1 MKNTEK
7 FIQHIVHNIFPLNE
21 YSEGEMNRL
30 MAQFKQEADDL
41 NIEISDAQLKTYI
54 ERFDQLKNSP
64 KITEKDLR
72 KYSLSKLIKL
82 VSSSPGTEV
91 PEEEIETPD
100 MVYNEN
106 GITIWNGAKQGN
118 CITYG
123 SNQPMQGGSRWCITQ
138 PGGSYWGRY
147 RYGNEYKYPTFY
159 LAKNNALPD
168 SDKLSF
174 VALQVLDNGEYK
186 FTNRANNPG
195 MEGPF
200 SWEQL
205 LSKVPWLRN
214 IPNLKN
220 ILKYIPLSGT
230 EKATQIY
237 KNNPI
242 KINQWLKEP
251 FENKKTYLLVRAGNT
266 LFSDISNDA
275 FISKYLP
282 KQPQIASI
290 VASTAGIINIELLL
304 QYLDTFSKSEQSSI
318 VKQIRGSFD
327 KDILT
332 SDLPFDVKKYL
343 IKTNKISL
351 TSDER
356 AYVTKDSKAI
366 VLLKVGDDF
375 KVGVYTEEDD
385 YPNIKLN
392 TRTAKFLLDYP
403 DLDKIPFNTM
413 LKLAKDEI
421 IPKETINTIIEKAK
435 EDPNSA
441 IVIRDIEG
449 GKILID
455 SNSLT
460 SYKIEGNKI
469 TKVPFTSEEVQNA
482 LSQEADNTGFQESI
496 LNMLSQPDDIP
507 SSIDKESFMNII
519 NSTPYPNRVS
529 NGNIILTSDNDEE
542 VSVVAIPTTSVTDQS
557 LRTSKSWGRG
567 TDWRLRNT
575 YSGYIPPSVMP
586 SFIAYLRATGQAYNT
601 DQLINTIKNSREW
614 NRSGNT
620 VKAFIANNPPVTA
633 DNRYTPVEY
642 EGQYLLLNRNSP
654 RESLGISS
662 NTGKLV
668 KAAIPA
674 SLATRILR
682 SIQPVEPAVPA
693 VEPAAEPVVE
703 PTVEP
708 TVQEPEA
715 PQAAPAAQAGGD
727 QDVTN
732 LITQAGLTI
741 GFNSLPQ
748 GVRTRISNGN
758 VTQVA
763 TDRGATRRNGVL
775 GARGRVVGVITAGQS
790 KFYVIRLASGT
801 MIGSVAMQPDA
812 QHYIVT
818 TQSAFRIPNA
828 NALISTLQQRNLAEE
843 MKAPVIHMHAL
854 IRPQELEEIKYL
866 LQTLKK

>member
-1 MKNTEK
+1 VKNTEK
-7 FIQHIVHNIFPLNE
+7 FIQHIVHNIFSLNE
-21 YSEGEMNRL
+21 YSEGEINRL
-30 MAQFKQEADDL
+30 MTQFKQEADDL
-41 NIEISDAQLKTYI
+41 NIEISDAQLKKYI

-82 VSSSPGTEV
+82 VTSSPGSEAS
-91 PEEEIETPD
+91 EEEIETPD

-123 SNQPMQGGSRWCITQ
+123 SNQPMQGGNRWCITQ

-147 RYGNEYKYPTFY
+147 RYGSEYKYPTFY

-200 SWEQL
+200 NWEQL

-237 KNNPI
+237 RNNPI

-304 QYLDTFSKSEQSSI
+304 QYLDIFSKSEQSSI
-318 VKQIRGSFD
+318 VKQIRNQFD
-327 KDILT
+327 QDVLT
-332 SDLPFDVKKYL
+332 SDLSFDLKKYL

-356 AYVTKDSKAI
+356 AYVTKDGKAI

-375 KVGVYTEEDD
+375 KVGVYTEEDN

-421 IPKETINTIIEKAK
+421 IPKETINTIIEKAR

-469 TKVPFTSEEVQNA
+469 TKIPFNSEEVQSA

-496 LNMLSQPDDIP
+496 LNILSQPGNIP
-507 SSIDKESFMNII
+507 NSIDKESFMNII
-519 NSTPYPNRVS
+519 DSTPYPNRVS
-529 NGNIILTSDNDEE
+529 NGNIILTSNDDGE

-567 TDWRLRNT
+567 TDWRERNT

-601 DQLINTIKNSREW
+601 DQLVNTIKNSREW

-620 VKAFIANNPPVTA
+620 VKAFISNNPPITA

-654 RESLGISS
+654 RESLAISS

-668 KAAIPA
+668 KAAVPA
-674 SLATRILR
+674 SLAARILR
-682 SIQPVEPAVPA
+682 NIQPVEPAAPAVEPA
-693 VEPAAEPVVE
+693 VEPAA
-703 PTVEP
+703 
-708 TVQEPEA
+708 QEPA
-715 PQAAPAAQAGGD
+715 VQQAAPAAQGG
-727 QDVTN
+727 QGVMN
-732 LITQAGLTI
+732 LITQAGLAT
-741 GFNSLPQ
+741 GFNALPT
-748 GVRTRISNGN
+748 GVRNRILNGA
-758 VTQVA
+758 VTPVA
-763 TDRGATRRNGVL
+763 LDRGATRRNGAL
-775 GARGRVVGVITAGQS
+775 GARGRVTGVITAGQS
-790 KFYVIRLASGT
+790 KFYTIRLASGT
-801 MIGSVAMQPDA
+801 MIGSVAMQPGA
-812 QHYIVT
+812 RFYIVT
-818 TQSAFRIPNA
+818 ANTAFEIPSAGD
-828 NALISTLQQRNLAEE
+828 LINVLQQRNLAEE
-843 MKAPVIHMHAL
+843 MKAPIVHMHAL
-854 IRPQELEEIKYL
+854 TRPQELEEIKYL

>member
-1 MKNTEK
+1 VKNTEK

-21 YSEGEMNRL
+21 YSEGEINRL
-30 MAQFKQEADDL
+30 MTQFKQEADDL
-41 NIEISDAQLKTYI
+41 NIEISDAQLKKYI

-82 VSSSPGTEV
+82 VTSSPGSEAS
-91 PEEEIETPD
+91 EEETETPD

-123 SNQPMQGGSRWCITQ
+123 SNQPMQGGNRWCITQ

-147 RYGNEYKYPTFY
+147 RYGSEYKYPTFY

-200 SWEQL
+200 NWEQL

-230 EKATQIY
+230 ENVTQIY

-251 FENKKTYLLVRAGNT
+251 FENKKNYLLVRAGNT

-304 QYLDTFSKSEQSSI
+304 QYLDIFPKSEQSSI
-318 VKQIRGSFD
+318 VKQIRNQFD
-327 KDILT
+327 QDILT
-332 SDLPFDVKKYL
+332 SDLSFDLKKYL

-356 AYVTKDSKAI
+356 AYVTKDGKAI
-366 VLLKVGDDF
+366 VLLKIGDDF
-375 KVGVYTEEDD
+375 KVGVYTEEDN

-421 IPKETINTIIEKAK
+421 IPKETINTIIEKAR

-469 TKVPFTSEEVQNA
+469 TKIPFNSEEVQSA
-482 LSQEADNTGFQESI
+482 LSQEADNTGFQGSI
-496 LNMLSQPDDIP
+496 LNILSQPNDIP

-519 NSTPYPNRVS
+519 DSTPYPNRVS
-529 NGNIILTSDNDEE
+529 NGNIILTSNDDGE

-567 TDWRLRNT
+567 TDWRERNT

-601 DQLINTIKNSREW
+601 DQLVNTIKNSREW

-620 VKAFIANNPPVTA
+620 VKAFISNNPPITA

-654 RESLGISS
+654 RESLAISS

-668 KAAIPA
+668 KAAVPA
-674 SLATRILR
+674 SLAARILR
-682 SIQPVEPAVPA
+682 NAQPVEPAAPAVEPA
-693 VEPAAEPVVE
+693 VEPAA
-703 PTVEP
+703 
-708 TVQEPEA
+708 QEPA
-715 PQAAPAAQAGGD
+715 AQQAAPAAQGD
-727 QDVTN
+727 QGVMN
-732 LITQAGLTI
+732 LITQAGLAT
-741 GFNSLPQ
+741 GFNALPT
-748 GVRTRISNGN
+748 GVRNRILNGA
-758 VTQVA
+758 VTPVA
-763 TDRGATRRNGVL
+763 LDRGATRRNGAL
-775 GARGRVVGVITAGQS
+775 GARGRVTGVITAGQS
-790 KFYVIRLASGT
+790 KFYTIRLASGT
-801 MIGSVAMQPDA
+801 MIGSVAMQPGA
-812 QHYIVT
+812 RFYVVT
-818 TQSAFRIPNA
+818 ANTAFEIPSAGD
-828 NALISTLQQRNLAEE
+828 LINVLQQRNLAEE
-843 MKAPVIHMHAL
+843 MKAPIVYMHAL
-854 IRPQELEEIKYL
+854 TRPQELEEIKYL

>member
-1 MKNTEK
+1 MSNINKLIK
-7 FIQHIVHNIFPLNE
+7 HIVHNIFPLNE
-21 YSEGEMNRL
+21 YSEGEINRL
-30 MAQFKQEADDL
+30 ITQFKQEADDL
-41 NIEISDAQLKTYI
+41 NIELSDEQLKKYI
-54 ERFDQLKNSP
+54 ERFGKLQDSP
-64 KITEKDLR
+64 RVTEKDLR

-82 VSSSPGTEV
+82 VTSFPGSEIPTG
-91 PEEEIETPD
+91 EETETPD

-106 GITIWNGAKQGN
+106 GITIWHGAKQGN

-123 SNQPMQGGSRWCITQ
+123 SDQPMPGGGNRWCITM
-138 PGGSYWGRY
+138 PGGSYWGTY
-147 RYGNEYKYPTFY
+147 RYGSKYNYPTFY

-168 SDKLSF
+168 SDRLSF
-174 VALQVLDNGEYK
+174 VALQVLDNGNYK

-205 LSKVPWLRN
+205 LSKISWLRN

-220 ILKYIPLSGT
+220 ILKYIPLSST
-230 EKATQIY
+230 EKATQVY

-251 FENKKTYLLVRAGNT
+251 FENKKTYLLVRAGDNS

-282 KQPQIASI
+282 KQPQIASVI
-290 VASTAGIINIELLL
+290 ATTAGIINVNLLL
-304 QYLDTFSKSEQSSI
+304 QYIDVFSKSDQSSV
-318 VKQIRGSFD
+318 VKQIREPFD
-327 KDILT
+327 KDILS
-332 SDLPFDVKKYL
+332 SDFPFDVKKYL

-356 AYVTKDSKAI
+356 AYVTKDNKAI

-392 TRTAKFLLDYP
+392 ARTARFLLDYP

-469 TKVPFTSEEVQNA
+469 TKIPFTSEEVQNA
-482 LSQEADNTGFQESI
+482 LSQETNNTGFQESI
-496 LNMLSQPDDIP
+496 LNILSQPGNIP
-507 SSIDKESFMNII
+507 SSIDKESFMSII
-519 NSTPYPNRVS
+519 NSIPYPNRVV
-529 NGNIILTSDNDEE
+529 NGDVILTSTSDDEDM
-542 VSVVAIPTTSVTDQS
+542 SVVAIPTTSVTDQT
-557 LRTSKSWGRG
+557 LRTSKSWGRNR
-567 TDWRLRNT
+567 DWRERNT
-575 YSGYIPPSVMP
+575 YSGYIPPSAMP

-601 DQLINTIKNSREW
+601 DQLVNTIKNSREW

-620 VKAFIANNPPVTA
+620 VKAFIANNPPITA

-642 EGQYLLLNRNSP
+642 EGQYLLVNRDSP

-682 SIQPVEPAVPA
+682 SIQPVEPAAPA
-693 VEPAAEPVVE
+693 VEPAIEPAA
-703 PTVEP
+703 
-708 TVQEPEA
+708 QEPEV

-727 QDVTN
+727 QGVTN

-828 NALISTLQQRNLAEE
+828 NALVAQLQQRNLAEE
-843 MKAPVIHMHAL
+843 MKAPIIHMHAL
-854 IRPQELEEIKYL
+854 TRPQELEEIKYL

>member
-1 MKNTEK
+1 VKNTEK

-21 YSEGEMNRL
+21 YSEGEINRL
-30 MAQFKQEADDL
+30 MTQFKQEADDL
-41 NIEISDAQLKTYI
+41 NIEISDAQLKKYI

-82 VSSSPGTEV
+82 VTSSPGSEAS
-91 PEEEIETPD
+91 EEEIETPD

-147 RYGNEYKYPTFY
+147 RYGSEYKYPTFY

-200 SWEQL
+200 NWEQL

-237 KNNPI
+237 RNNPI

-304 QYLDTFSKSEQSSI
+304 QYLDIFSKSEQSSI
-318 VKQIRGSFD
+318 VKQIRNQFD
-327 KDILT
+327 QDILT
-332 SDLPFDVKKYL
+332 SDLSFDLKKYL

-356 AYVTKDSKAI
+356 AYVTKDGKAI

-375 KVGVYTEEDD
+375 KVGVYTEEDN

-421 IPKETINTIIEKAK
+421 IPKETINTIIEKAR

-469 TKVPFTSEEVQNA
+469 TKIPFNSEEVQSA

-496 LNMLSQPDDIP
+496 LNILSQPGNIP
-507 SSIDKESFMNII
+507 NSIDKESFMNII
-519 NSTPYPNRVS
+519 DSTPYPNRVS
-529 NGNIILTSDNDEE
+529 NGNIILTSNDDGE

-567 TDWRLRNT
+567 TDWRERNT

-601 DQLINTIKNSREW
+601 DQLVNTIKNSREW

-620 VKAFIANNPPVTA
+620 VKAFISNNPPITA

-654 RESLGISS
+654 RESLAISS

-668 KAAIPA
+668 KAAVPA
-674 SLATRILR
+674 SLAARILR
-682 SIQPVEPAVPA
+682 NIQPVEPAAPVVEPA
-693 VEPAAEPVVE
+693 VEPAA
-703 PTVEP
+703 
-708 TVQEPEA
+708 QEPA
-715 PQAAPAAQAGGD
+715 AQQAAPAAQGG
-727 QDVTN
+727 QGVMN
-732 LITQAGLTI
+732 LITQAGLAT
-741 GFNSLPQ
+741 GFNALPT
-748 GVRTRISNGN
+748 GVRNRILNGA
-758 VTQVA
+758 VTPVA
-763 TDRGATRRNGVL
+763 LDRGATRRNGAL
-775 GARGRVVGVITAGQS
+775 GARGRVTGVITAGQS
-790 KFYVIRLASGT
+790 KFYTIRLASGT
-801 MIGSVAMQPDA
+801 MIGSVAMQPGA
-812 QHYIVT
+812 RFYVVT
-818 TQSAFRIPNA
+818 ANTAFEIPSAGD
-828 NALISTLQQRNLAEE
+828 LINVLQQRNLAEE
-843 MKAPVIHMHAL
+843 MKAPIVHMHAL
-854 IRPQELEEIKYL
+854 TRPQELEEIKYL

>member
-1 MKNTEK
+1 
-7 FIQHIVHNIFPLNE
+7 
-21 YSEGEMNRL
+21 
-30 MAQFKQEADDL
+30 
-41 NIEISDAQLKTYI
+41 
-54 ERFDQLKNSP
+54 
-64 KITEKDLR
+64 
-72 KYSLSKLIKL
+72 
-82 VSSSPGTEV
+82 
-91 PEEEIETPD
+91 
-100 MVYNEN
+100 
-106 GITIWNGAKQGN
+106 
-118 CITYG
+118 
-123 SNQPMQGGSRWCITQ
+123 
-138 PGGSYWGRY
+138 
-147 RYGNEYKYPTFY
+147 
-159 LAKNNALPD
+159 
-168 SDKLSF
+168 
-174 VALQVLDNGEYK
+174 
-186 FTNRANNPG
+186 

-200 SWEQL
+200 NWEQL

-230 EKATQIY
+230 ENVTQIY

-251 FENKKTYLLVRAGNT
+251 FENKKNYLLVRAGNT

-304 QYLDTFSKSEQSSI
+304 QYLDIFPKSEQSSI
-318 VKQIRGSFD
+318 VKQIRNQFD
-327 KDILT
+327 QDILT
-332 SDLPFDVKKYL
+332 SDLSFDLKKYL

-356 AYVTKDSKAI
+356 AYVTKDGKAI
-366 VLLKVGDDF
+366 VLLKIGDDF
-375 KVGVYTEEDD
+375 KVGVYTEEDN

-421 IPKETINTIIEKAK
+421 IPKETINTIIEKAR

-469 TKVPFTSEEVQNA
+469 TKIPFNSEEVQSA
-482 LSQEADNTGFQESI
+482 LSQEADNTGFQGSI
-496 LNMLSQPDDIP
+496 LNILSQPNDIP

-519 NSTPYPNRVS
+519 DSTPYPNRVS
-529 NGNIILTSDNDEE
+529 NGNIILTSNDDGE

-567 TDWRLRNT
+567 TDWRERNT

-601 DQLINTIKNSREW
+601 DQLVNTIKNSREW

-620 VKAFIANNPPVTA
+620 VKAFISNNPPITA

-654 RESLGISS
+654 RESLAISS

-668 KAAIPA
+668 KAAVPA
-674 SLATRILR
+674 SLAARILR
-682 SIQPVEPAVPA
+682 NAQPVEPAAPAVEPA
-693 VEPAAEPVVE
+693 VEPAA
-703 PTVEP
+703 
-708 TVQEPEA
+708 QEPA
-715 PQAAPAAQAGGD
+715 AQQAAPAAQGD
-727 QDVTN
+727 QGVMN
-732 LITQAGLTI
+732 LITQAGLAT
-741 GFNSLPQ
+741 GFNALPT
-748 GVRTRISNGN
+748 GVRNRILNGA
-758 VTQVA
+758 VTPVA
-763 TDRGATRRNGVL
+763 LDRGATRRNGAL
-775 GARGRVVGVITAGQS
+775 GARGRVTGVITAGQS
-790 KFYVIRLASGT
+790 KFYTIRLASGT
-801 MIGSVAMQPDA
+801 MIGSVAMQPGA
-812 QHYIVT
+812 RFYVVT
-818 TQSAFRIPNA
+818 ANTAFEIPSAGD
-828 NALISTLQQRNLAEE
+828 LINVLQQRNLAEE
-843 MKAPVIHMHAL
+843 MKAPIVYMHAL
-854 IRPQELEEIKYL
+854 TRPQELEEIKYL

>member
-21 YSEGEMNRL
+21 YSEGEINRL
-30 MAQFKQEADDL
+30 MTQFKQEADDL
-41 NIEISDAQLKTYI
+41 NIEISDAQLKKYI

-82 VSSSPGTEV
+82 VTSSPGSEAS
-91 PEEEIETPD
+91 EEETETPD

-123 SNQPMQGGSRWCITQ
+123 SNQPMQGGNRWCITQ

-147 RYGNEYKYPTFY
+147 RYGSEYKYPTFY

-200 SWEQL
+200 NWEQL

-230 EKATQIY
+230 ENVTQIY

-251 FENKKTYLLVRAGNT
+251 FENKKNYLLVRAGNT

-304 QYLDTFSKSEQSSI
+304 QYLDIFPKSEQSSI
-318 VKQIRGSFD
+318 VKQIRNQFD
-327 KDILT
+327 QDILT
-332 SDLPFDVKKYL
+332 SDLSFDLKKYL

-356 AYVTKDSKAI
+356 AYVTKDGKAI
-366 VLLKVGDDF
+366 VLLKIGDDF
-375 KVGVYTEEDD
+375 KVGVYTEEDN

-421 IPKETINTIIEKAK
+421 IPKETINTIIEKAR

-469 TKVPFTSEEVQNA
+469 TKIPFNSEEVQSA
-482 LSQEADNTGFQESI
+482 LSQEADNTGFQGSI
-496 LNMLSQPDDIP
+496 LNILSQPNDIP

-519 NSTPYPNRVS
+519 DSTPYPNRVS
-529 NGNIILTSDNDEE
+529 NGNIILTSNDDGE

-567 TDWRLRNT
+567 TDWRERNT

-601 DQLINTIKNSREW
+601 DQLVNTIKNSREW

-620 VKAFIANNPPVTA
+620 VKAFISNNPPITA

-654 RESLGISS
+654 RESLAISS

-668 KAAIPA
+668 KAAVPA
-674 SLATRILR
+674 SLAARILR
-682 SIQPVEPAVPA
+682 NAQPVEPAAPAVEPA
-693 VEPAAEPVVE
+693 VEPAA
-703 PTVEP
+703 
-708 TVQEPEA
+708 QEPA
-715 PQAAPAAQAGGD
+715 AQQAAPAAQGD
-727 QDVTN
+727 QGVMN
-732 LITQAGLTI
+732 LITQAGLAT
-741 GFNSLPQ
+741 GFNALPT
-748 GVRTRISNGN
+748 GVRNRILNGA
-758 VTQVA
+758 VTPVA
-763 TDRGATRRNGVL
+763 LDRGATRRNGAL
-775 GARGRVVGVITAGQS
+775 GARGRVTGVITAGQS
-790 KFYVIRLASGT
+790 KFYTIRLASGT
-801 MIGSVAMQPDA
+801 MIGSVAMQPGA
-812 QHYIVT
+812 RFYVVT
-818 TQSAFRIPNA
+818 ANTAFEIPSAGD
-828 NALISTLQQRNLAEE
+828 LINVLQQRNLAEE
-843 MKAPVIHMHAL
+843 MKAPIVYMHAL
-854 IRPQELEEIKYL
+854 TRPQELEEIKYL

>member
-7 FIQHIVHNIFPLNE
+7 FIQHIVHNIFSLNE
-21 YSEGEMNRL
+21 YSEGEINRL
-30 MAQFKQEADDL
+30 MTQFKQEADDL
-41 NIEISDAQLKTYI
+41 NIEISDAQLKKYI

-82 VSSSPGTEV
+82 VTSSPGSEAS
-91 PEEEIETPD
+91 EEEIETPD

-123 SNQPMQGGSRWCITQ
+123 SNQPMQGGNRWCITQ

-147 RYGNEYKYPTFY
+147 RYGSEYKYPTFY

-200 SWEQL
+200 NWEQL

-237 KNNPI
+237 RNNPI

-304 QYLDTFSKSEQSSI
+304 QYLDIFSKSEQSSI
-318 VKQIRGSFD
+318 VKQIRNQFD
-327 KDILT
+327 QDVLT
-332 SDLPFDVKKYL
+332 SDLSFDLKKYL

-356 AYVTKDSKAI
+356 AYVTKDGKAI

-375 KVGVYTEEDD
+375 KVGVYTEEDN

-421 IPKETINTIIEKAK
+421 IPKETINTIIEKAR

-469 TKVPFTSEEVQNA
+469 TKIPFNSEEVQSA

-496 LNMLSQPDDIP
+496 LNILSQPGNIP
-507 SSIDKESFMNII
+507 NSIDKESFMNII
-519 NSTPYPNRVS
+519 DSTPYPNRVS
-529 NGNIILTSDNDEE
+529 NGNIILTSNDDGE

-567 TDWRLRNT
+567 TDWRERNT

-601 DQLINTIKNSREW
+601 DQLVNTIKNSREW

-620 VKAFIANNPPVTA
+620 VKAFISNNPPITA

-654 RESLGISS
+654 RESLAISS

-668 KAAIPA
+668 KAAVPA
-674 SLATRILR
+674 SLAARILR
-682 SIQPVEPAVPA
+682 NIQPVEPAAPAVEPA
-693 VEPAAEPVVE
+693 VEPAA
-703 PTVEP
+703 
-708 TVQEPEA
+708 QEPA
-715 PQAAPAAQAGGD
+715 VQQAAPAAQGG
-727 QDVTN
+727 QGVMN
-732 LITQAGLTI
+732 LITQAGLAT
-741 GFNSLPQ
+741 GFNALPT
-748 GVRTRISNGN
+748 GVRNRILNGA
-758 VTQVA
+758 VTPVA
-763 TDRGATRRNGVL
+763 LDRGATRRNGAL
-775 GARGRVVGVITAGQS
+775 GARGRVTGVITAGQS
-790 KFYVIRLASGT
+790 KFYTIRLASGT
-801 MIGSVAMQPDA
+801 MIGSVAMQPGA
-812 QHYIVT
+812 RFYIVT
-818 TQSAFRIPNA
+818 ANTAFEIPSAGD
-828 NALISTLQQRNLAEE
+828 LINVLQQRNLAEE
-843 MKAPVIHMHAL
+843 MKAPIVHMHAL
-854 IRPQELEEIKYL
+854 TRPQELEEIKYL

>member
-21 YSEGEMNRL
+21 YSEGEINRL
-30 MAQFKQEADDL
+30 MTQFKQEADDL
-41 NIEISDAQLKTYI
+41 NIEISDAQLKKYI

-82 VSSSPGTEV
+82 VTSSPGSEAS
-91 PEEEIETPD
+91 EEEIETPD

-147 RYGNEYKYPTFY
+147 RYGSEYKYPTFY

-200 SWEQL
+200 NWEQL

-237 KNNPI
+237 RNNPI

-304 QYLDTFSKSEQSSI
+304 QYLDIFSKSEQSSI
-318 VKQIRGSFD
+318 VKQIRNQFD
-327 KDILT
+327 QDILT
-332 SDLPFDVKKYL
+332 SDLSFDLKKYL

-356 AYVTKDSKAI
+356 AYVTKDGKAI

-375 KVGVYTEEDD
+375 KVGVYTEEDN

-421 IPKETINTIIEKAK
+421 IPKETINTIIEKAR

-469 TKVPFTSEEVQNA
+469 TKIPFNSEEVQSA

-496 LNMLSQPDDIP
+496 LNILSQPGNIP
-507 SSIDKESFMNII
+507 NSIDKESFMNII
-519 NSTPYPNRVS
+519 DSTPYPNRVS
-529 NGNIILTSDNDEE
+529 NGNIILTSNDDGE

-567 TDWRLRNT
+567 TDWRERNT

-601 DQLINTIKNSREW
+601 DQLVNTIKNSREW

-620 VKAFIANNPPVTA
+620 VKAFISNNPPITA

-654 RESLGISS
+654 RESLAISS

-668 KAAIPA
+668 KAAVPA
-674 SLATRILR
+674 SLAARILR
-682 SIQPVEPAVPA
+682 NIQPVEPAAPVVEPA
-693 VEPAAEPVVE
+693 VEPAA
-703 PTVEP
+703 
-708 TVQEPEA
+708 QEPA
-715 PQAAPAAQAGGD
+715 AQQAAPAAQGG
-727 QDVTN
+727 QGVMN
-732 LITQAGLTI
+732 LITQAGLAT
-741 GFNSLPQ
+741 GFNALPT
-748 GVRTRISNGN
+748 GVRNRILNGA
-758 VTQVA
+758 VTPVA
-763 TDRGATRRNGVL
+763 LDRGATRRNGAL
-775 GARGRVVGVITAGQS
+775 GARGRVTGVITAGQS
-790 KFYVIRLASGT
+790 KFYTIRLASGT
-801 MIGSVAMQPDA
+801 MIGSVAMQPGA
-812 QHYIVT
+812 RFYVVT
-818 TQSAFRIPNA
+818 ANTAFEIPSAGD
-828 NALISTLQQRNLAEE
+828 LINVLQQRNLAEE
-843 MKAPVIHMHAL
+843 MKAPIVHMHAL
-854 IRPQELEEIKYL
+854 TRPQELEEIKYL

>member
-21 YSEGEMNRL
+21 YSEGEINRL

-41 NIEISDAQLKTYI
+41 NIEISDIQLKKYI

-82 VSSSPGTEV
+82 VSSSPGTKV

-100 MVYNEN
+100 MVCNEN

-200 SWEQL
+200 NWEQL

-237 KNNPI
+237 KSNPI

-275 FISKYLP
+275 FISKYLS
-282 KQPQIASI
+282 KQPDIASI

-327 KDILT
+327 QDILT

-356 AYVTKDSKAI
+356 AYVTKDGKAI

-421 IPKETINTIIEKAK
+421 IPKETINTIIEKAR

-469 TKVPFTSEEVQNA
+469 TKVPFNSEEVQSA

-496 LNMLSQPDDIP
+496 LNILSQPGNIP
-507 SSIDKESFMNII
+507 NSIDKESFMNII

-567 TDWRLRNT
+567 TDWRERNT
-575 YSGYIPPSVMP
+575 YSGYIPPSAMP

-620 VKAFIANNPPVTA
+620 VKAFIANNPPITA

-668 KAAIPA
+668 KAAVPA
-674 SLATRILR
+674 SLAARILR
-682 SIQPVEPAVPA
+682 NIQPVEPAAPAVEPA
-693 VEPAAEPVVE
+693 VEPAA
-703 PTVEP
+703 
-708 TVQEPEA
+708 QEPA
-715 PQAAPAAQAGGD
+715 AQQAAPAAQGD
-727 QDVTN
+727 QGVMN
-732 LITQAGLTI
+732 LITQAGLAT
-741 GFNSLPQ
+741 GFNALPT
-748 GVRTRISNGN
+748 GVRNRILNGA
-758 VTQVA
+758 VTPVA
-763 TDRGATRRNGVL
+763 LDRGATRRNGAL
-775 GARGRVVGVITAGQS
+775 GARGRVTGVITAGQS
-790 KFYVIRLASGT
+790 KFYTIRLASGT
-801 MIGSVAMQPDA
+801 MIGSVAMQPGA
-812 QHYIVT
+812 RFYVVT
-818 TQSAFRIPNA
+818 ANTAFEIPSAGD
-828 NALISTLQQRNLAEE
+828 LINVLQQRNLAEE
-843 MKAPVIHMHAL
+843 MKAPIVHMHAL
-854 IRPQELEEIKYL
+854 TRPQELEEIKYL

>member
-21 YSEGEMNRL
+21 YSEGEINRL

-41 NIEISDAQLKTYI
+41 NIEISDIQLKKYI

-82 VSSSPGTEV
+82 VSSSPGTKV

-200 SWEQL
+200 NWEQL

-237 KNNPI
+237 KSNPI

-275 FISKYLP
+275 FISKYLS
-282 KQPQIASI
+282 KQPDIASI

-327 KDILT
+327 QDILT

-356 AYVTKDSKAI
+356 AYVTKDGKAI

-421 IPKETINTIIEKAK
+421 IPKETINTIIEKAR

-469 TKVPFTSEEVQNA
+469 TKVPFNSEEVQSA

-496 LNMLSQPDDIP
+496 LNILSQPGNIP
-507 SSIDKESFMNII
+507 NSIDKESFMNII

-567 TDWRLRNT
+567 TDWRERNT
-575 YSGYIPPSVMP
+575 YSGYIPPSAMP

-620 VKAFIANNPPVTA
+620 VKAFIANNPPITA

-668 KAAIPA
+668 KAAVPA
-674 SLATRILR
+674 SLAARILR
-682 SIQPVEPAVPA
+682 NIQPVEPAAPAVEPA
-693 VEPAAEPVVE
+693 VEPAA
-703 PTVEP
+703 
-708 TVQEPEA
+708 QEPA
-715 PQAAPAAQAGGD
+715 AQQAAPAAQGD
-727 QDVTN
+727 QGVMN
-732 LITQAGLTI
+732 LITQAGLAT
-741 GFNSLPQ
+741 GFNALPT
-748 GVRTRISNGN
+748 GVRNRILNGA
-758 VTQVA
+758 VTPVA
-763 TDRGATRRNGVL
+763 LDRGATRRNGAL
-775 GARGRVVGVITAGQS
+775 GARGRVTGVITAGQS
-790 KFYVIRLASGT
+790 KFYTIRLASGT
-801 MIGSVAMQPDA
+801 MIGSVAMQPGA
-812 QHYIVT
+812 RFYVVT
-818 TQSAFRIPNA
+818 ANTAFEIPSAGD
-828 NALISTLQQRNLAEE
+828 LINVLQQRNLAEE
-843 MKAPVIHMHAL
+843 MKAPIVHMHAL
-854 IRPQELEEIKYL
+854 TRPQELEEIKYL